1 MQLYVDGSQMKTNV
15 MIRIDE
21 ETVQK
26 AKALELNISKICEE
40 ALENQVKEE
49 LQPYGLIQSQQI
61 IFDAEL
67 YYHESTRLLV
77 VFNVTNAS
85 EENVILDR
93 ITYSVDLGGPADTSF
108 YSFTGAMLRRRTIE
122 KGTKEKFIDDPQ
134 EGLDLVDEMKK
145 KSVDIEKD
153 VKWVITPSLYANS
166 KRGILQGQFQEVSQP
181 RNEAGDISYRSLKIS
196 RFGEL

>member
-1 MQLYVDGSQMKTNV
+1 MKTNV

-49 LQPYGLIQSQQI
+49 MQPYGLIQSQQI

-93 ITYSVDLGGPADTSF
+93 ITYSVDLADPANTPF
-108 YSFTGAMLRRRTIE
+108 YSFNGAMLRRRTIE
-122 KGTKEKFIDDPQ
+122 KGTKEKFIDDPR
-134 EGLDLVDEMKK
+134 EGLDLVDDLKK

-153 VKWVITPSLYANS
+153 VKWIITPSLYANS
-166 KRGILQGQFQEVSQP
+166 KRGILQGQFREVSQP
-181 RNEAGDISYRSLKIS
+181 GNEAGDISYRSLKIS